1 MRILLVNPNMT
12 GAMTDSM
19 AALAIAAVPPGTEI
33 IARTA
38 PRGFPYISSLAEAQ
52 IAGAICLEMLA
63 EAPPADAAI
72 IAAFG
77 DPGLAAARELFDFP
91 VVGMA
96 EASILSAVQL
106 GGRFAIVTLTPAMTP
121 WYLSSVAA
129 LGLGARWLGVLTPGD
144 MAVQV
149 NDVAQTQRIALRDL
163 ALGAAEQGAEVI
175 IFGGA
180 PLAGLAQELAAEVP
194 AILVD
199 PITAATRQAYA
210 LAGLCPRPT
219 ARLARPLA
227 KPSTGLAPAR
237 TPSLTGR
244 LSLRLPRG
252 WPKPNLT

>member
-1 MRILLVNPNMT
+1 MRILLANPNMT
-12 GAMTDSM
+12 QAMTDSM
-19 AALAIAAVPPGTEI
+19 AALATAAVPPGTEV

-63 EAPPADAAI
+63 EAPPVDAAI

-91 VVGMA
+91 
-96 EASILSAVQL
+96 
-106 GGRFAIVTLTPAMTP
+106 IVTFTPAMKP
-121 WYLSSVAA
+121 WYLASVAA
-129 LGLGARWLGVLTPGD
+129 LGLGGRCLGVITPGD
-144 MAVQV
+144 PAVQV
-149 NDVAQTQRIALRDL
+149 TGVAQTQRAALRDL
-163 ALGAAEQGAEVI
+163 AQGAALQGAEVI

-180 PLAGLAQELAAEVP
+180 PLAGLAQELAGEVP

-210 LAGLCPRPT
+210 LAGLGPRPT

-227 KPSTGLAPAR
+227 KSSTGLAPA
-237 TPSLTGR
+237 LAR
-244 LSLRLPRG
+244 LIA
-252 WPKPNLT
+252 KED

>member
-1 MRILLVNPNMT
+1 MRLLLANPNMT
-12 GAMTDSM
+12 QAMTDSM
-19 AALAIAAVPPGTEI
+19 AALASAALPPGTEV

-63 EAPPADAAI
+63 EAPPVDAAI

-96 EASILSAVQL
+96 EAAILTAVQL
-106 GGRFAIVTLTPAMTP
+106 GGRFAIVTFTPAMTP
-121 WYLSSVAA
+121 WYLASVTA
-129 LGLGARWLGVLTPGD
+129 LGLGGRCLGVITPGD
-144 MAVQV
+144 PTVQV
-149 NDVAQTQRIALRDL
+149 SGVAQTLRETLRDL
-163 ALGAAEQGAEVI
+163 AWEAAHQGAEVI

-180 PLAGLAQELAAEVP
+180 PLAGLAKDLAEDVP

-199 PITAATRQAYA
+199 PITAAARQAFA
-210 LAGLCPRPT
+210 LAGLGPRPA

-227 KPSTGLAPAR
+227 KASTGLSPALAR
-237 TPSLTGR
+237 R
-244 LSLRLPRG
+244 VARED
-252 WPKPNLT
+252 

>member
-1 MRILLVNPNMT
+1 MRLLLANPNMT
-12 GAMTDSM
+12 QAMTDSM
-19 AALAIAAVPPGTEI
+19 AALASAALPPGTEV

-63 EAPPADAAI
+63 EAPPVDAAI

-96 EASILSAVQL
+96 EAAILTAVQL
-106 GGRFAIVTLTPAMTP
+106 GGRFAIVTFTPAMTP
-121 WYLSSVAA
+121 WYLASVAA
-129 LGLGARWLGVLTPGD
+129 LGLGGRCLGVITPGD
-144 MAVQV
+144 PAVQV
-149 NDVAQTQRIALRDL
+149 SGVAQTLRETLRDL
-163 ALGAAEQGAEVI
+163 AREAADQGAEVI

-180 PLAGLAQELAAEVP
+180 PLAGLAKDLAGEVP

-199 PITAATRQAYA
+199 PITAAARQAFA
-210 LAGLCPRPT
+210 LAGLGPRPA

-227 KPSTGLAPAR
+227 KASTGLSPALAR
-237 TPSLTGR
+237 R
-244 LSLRLPRG
+244 VARED
-252 WPKPNLT
+252 

>member
-1 MRILLVNPNMT
+1 MRLLLANPNMT
-12 GAMTDSM
+12 QAMTDSM
-19 AALAIAAVPPGTEI
+19 ATLASAALPPGTEV

-63 EAPPADAAI
+63 EAPPVDAAI

-96 EASILSAVQL
+96 EAAILTAVQL
-106 GGRFAIVTLTPAMTP
+106 GGRFAIVTFTPAMTP
-121 WYLSSVAA
+121 WYLASVAA
-129 LGLGARWLGVLTPGD
+129 LGLGGRCLGVITPGD
-144 MAVQV
+144 PAVQV
-149 NDVAQTQRIALRDL
+149 SGVAQTLRETLRDL
-163 ALGAAEQGAEVI
+163 AREAADQGAEVI

-180 PLAGLAQELAAEVP
+180 PLAGLAKDLAGEVP

-199 PITAATRQAYA
+199 PITAAARQAFA
-210 LAGLCPRPT
+210 LAGLGPRPA

-227 KPSTGLAPAR
+227 KASTGLSPALAR
-237 TPSLTGR
+237 R
-244 LSLRLPRG
+244 VARED
-252 WPKPNLT
+252 